1 MINTTI
7 KVVSS
12 DGCHSSE
19 EVIIFQSAGQVSL
32 KDDKDNHVNAIPLD
46 NVQYAV
52 EVTLDN
58 ILDQIEA
65 EEARR
70 QAVRD
75 EVRRNREE
83 AGDVGLE
90 PDFSEPEIEVEVNNG
105 SSVR

>member
-12 DGCHSSE
+12 DGCRSSE

-32 KDDKDNHVNAIPLD
+32 KDDKDNHINAIPLD

-52 EVTLDN
+52 KVTLDN
-58 ILDQIEA
+58 ILEQIEA

-75 EVRRNREE
+75 EVKRNREE
-83 AGDVGLE
+83 AEGPE
-90 PDFSEPEIEVEVNNG
+90 PDFSESEMETEADNG